1 MDSPTGTSLIEKPA
15 SSSAAALAAPIR
27 DEVIDELL
35 AGRPLTA
42 ASISGPDGLV
52 SELVKRL
59 VERMIAA
66 ELDDHLGYQHGS
78 SPSPEQLNRRNGTTP
93 KTLLTTHGAVR
104 IDAPRDRDGSFEP
117 QIISKGDRRFHGFDE
132 KIIALYA
139 GGMTVRE
146 IQRHLQAIY
155 GVEVSPDLVSR
166 VTDAVLDDLR
176 EWRSRPLDAVY
187 PVVYLDCL
195 VVTIREAGHN
205 RRRAVYLAIGVDLD
219 GARHVLGLWISPNE
233 GAKFWLSVL
242 NDLKQR
248 GLEDVLVCC
257 TDGLKGFPE
266 AIEAVYPNAWIQTC
280 IVHLI
285 RLSLRFVPDKHR
297 RAVAAALKPI
307 YTATDPDTA
316 KQALTAFTAEWDTMF
331 PQISRAWQDAWDRV
345 TPFLAFPAD
354 VRRILY
360 TTNTI
365 ESLNRQL
372 RKTIKTRGAFPT
384 EDACLKLLYLAIT
397 DAETRWRTCYNW
409 GQALMAF
416 RIHFGDRIP
425 ATA

>member
-1 MDSPTGTSLIEKPA
+1 MPDLKTQQRVDGDLPVGRQIS
-15 SSSAAALAAPIR
+15 
-27 DEVIDELL
+27 DELVDQLL

-42 ASISGPDGLV
+42 AAIGGPDGLLQ
-52 SELVKRL
+52 ELTKRL
-59 VERMIAA
+59 VERAMAA
-66 ELDDHLGYQHGS
+66 ELEDHLGYEHGET
-78 SPSPEQLNRRNGTTP
+78 PLAEQPNRRNGSTP
-93 KTLLTTHGAVR
+93 KTLLTNHGAVR
-104 IDAPRDRDGSFEP
+104 LEQPRDRDGSFEP
-117 QIISKGDRRFHGFDE
+117 QIVAKGDRRFAGFDD

-139 GGMTVRE
+139 GGMSVRE
-146 IQRHLQAIY
+146 IQRHLHSLY
-155 GVEVSPDLVSR
+155 GVDVSPDLISR

-176 EWRSRPLDAVY
+176 EWRQRPLDAVY

-195 VVTIREAGHN
+195 VVTVRESGHN
-205 RRRAVYLAIGVDLD
+205 RRRAVYIAIGVDLD
-219 GARHVLGLWISPNE
+219 GERDVLGLWTSQNE

-242 NDLKQR
+242 SELKQR

-266 AIEAVYPNAWIQTC
+266 AIEAVYPHAWVQTC

-307 YTATDPDTA
+307 YTARDADTA
-316 KQALTAFTAEWDTMF
+316 ERALEAFKTAWDETY
-331 PQISRAWQDAWDRV
+331 PQIAKAWQDAWPRV
-345 TPFLAFPAD
+345 TPFLAFPPD

-384 EDACLKLLYLAIT
+384 EDACLKLIYLSLR
-397 DAETRWRTCYNW
+397 DAQTRWRSCYNW
-409 GQALMAF
+409 GAALMAF
-416 RIHFGDRIP
+416 RIHFGERIP
-425 ATA
+425 NTL